1 MTSTKSFSTK
11 NAGILIVAIF
21 SIAISLGLSQVSS
34 VMAQQNDVVGCAT
47 DVDEESNDTEMNN
60 ARSCADEDQDKEEEA
75 EAEESDA
82 SDSDNDSTDTQ
93 AATVS
98 SPNNDDDDEEESDS
112 SSDSVT
118 TQPQNVVTS
127 GPASADPEDNVIK
140 PINLNKG
147 FVSDKP
153 LKTNNI
159 NSDQDEDRETM
170 KVIEDKFEFKQQ
182 LKKPSAVSEI
192 YESFDLPYTA
202 LYKNP

>member
-34 VMAQQNDVVGCAT
+34 VMAQNDVVGCAT
-47 DVDEESNDTEMNN
+47 DVDEESNDTELNN
-60 ARSCADEDQDKEEEA
+60 ARSCADEDQEGEEA
-75 EAEESDA
+75 EEESDA
-82 SDSDNDSTDTQ
+82 SNSDNDSTDTQ

-98 SPNNDDDDEEESDS
+98 SPNNDDDDDEEESDS
-112 SSDSVT
+112 SSDNVT

-153 LKTNNI
+153 LKTNNV

-182 LKKPSAVSEI
+182 LNKPSAVSEI

>member
-34 VMAQQNDVVGCAT
+34 VMAQNDVVGCTT

-60 ARSCADEDQDKEEEA
+60 ARSCADEDQEEA
-75 EAEESDA
+75 EEEEESDA
-82 SDSDNDSTDTQ
+82 SNSDNDSTDTQ

-112 SSDSVT
+112 SSDNVT

-153 LKTNNI
+153 LKTNNV

>member
-34 VMAQQNDVVGCAT
+34 VMAQNDVVGCAT

-60 ARSCADEDQDKEEEA
+60 ARSCADEDQEGEEA
-75 EAEESDA
+75 EEESDA
-82 SDSDNDSTDTQ
+82 SNSDNDSTDIQ

-112 SSDSVT
+112 SSDNVT

-153 LKTNNI
+153 LKTNNV

-182 LKKPSAVSEI
+182 LNKPSAVSEI

>member
-34 VMAQQNDVVGCAT
+34 VMAQNDVVGCTT

-60 ARSCADEDQDKEEEA
+60 ARSCADEDQDKEEGE
-75 EAEESDA
+75 EVEESDA
-82 SDSDNDSTDTQ
+82 SNSDNDSTDTQ

-112 SSDSVT
+112 SSDNVAS
-118 TQPQNVVTS
+118 QPQNVVTS

-153 LKTNNI
+153 LKTNNV

>member
-34 VMAQQNDVVGCAT
+34 VMAQT
-47 DVDEESNDTEMNN
+47 DIVECSTEVDEESNDTEMNN
-60 ARSCADEDQDKEEEA
+60 ARSCADEDEEDNE
-75 EAEESDA
+75 A
-82 SDSDNDSTDTQ
+82 SDSDNESTDKQ

-98 SPNNDDDDEEESDS
+98 SSNNNDDDEEESDS
-112 SSDSVT
+112 SDNVR
-118 TQPQNVVTS
+118 TQPQNVVS
-127 GPASADPEDNVIK
+127 NAPAVASPEDNIIK

-147 FVSDKP
+147 IVSDKP
-153 LKTNNI
+153 LKTNNM
-159 NSDQDEDRETM
+159 NSNQDEDKEAM
-170 KVIEDKFEFKQQ
+170 KVIEDEFEFKQK
-182 LKKPSAVSEI
+182 LNKPSSVSEI

>member
-34 VMAQQNDVVGCAT
+34 VMAQNDVVGCAT

-60 ARSCADEDQDKEEEA
+60 ARSCADEDQEGEEE
-75 EAEESDA
+75 EVDESDA
-82 SDSDNDSTDTQ
+82 SNSDNDSTDTQ

-112 SSDSVT
+112 SSDNVT

-153 LKTNNI
+153 LKTNNV

-170 KVIEDKFEFKQQ
+170 KVIEDKFAFKQQ
-182 LKKPSAVSEI
+182 LNKPSTVSEI

>member
-34 VMAQQNDVVGCAT
+34 VMAQT
-47 DVDEESNDTEMNN
+47 DIVKCSTEVDEESNDTVMNN
-60 ARSCADEDQDKEEEA
+60 ARSCADEDEDEEDTE
-75 EAEESDA
+75 A
-82 SDSDNDSTDTQ
+82 SDSDNESTDKQ

-98 SPNNDDDDEEESDS
+98 SSNNDDDEEEAND

-118 TQPQNVVTS
+118 TKPQNVVS
-127 GPASADPEDNVIK
+127 NAPAVASPEDNIIK

-147 FVSDKP
+147 LVSDKP
-153 LKTNNI
+153 LKTNNM
-159 NSDQDEDRETM
+159 NSNQDEDIEAM

-182 LKKPSAVSEI
+182 LNKPSSVSEI

>member
-47 DVDEESNDTEMNN
+47 DVDEESNDTELNN
-60 ARSCADEDQDKEEEA
+60 ARSCADEDQDKEEGE
-75 EAEESDA
+75 EVDESDA
-82 SDSDNDSTDTQ
+82 SNSDNDSTDTQ

-112 SSDSVT
+112 SSDNVT

-153 LKTNNI
+153 LKTNNV

-170 KVIEDKFEFKQQ
+170 KVIEDKFEFRQQ
-182 LKKPSAVSEI
+182 LNKPSTVSEI

>member
-60 ARSCADEDQDKEEEA
+60 ARSCADEDQEEE
-75 EAEESDA
+75 EEEESDA

-98 SPNNDDDDEEESDS
+98 SSNNDDDDDEEESDS
-112 SSDSVT
+112 SSDNVT
-118 TQPQNVVTS
+118 VQPQNVVTS
-127 GPASADPEDNVIK
+127 GPASADPEDNIIK

-153 LKTNNI
+153 LKTNNV

-170 KVIEDKFEFKQQ
+170 KVIEDKFEFKEQ
-182 LKKPSAVSEI
+182 LNKPSAVSEI

>member
-34 VMAQQNDVVGCAT
+34 VMAQTDIVECST

-60 ARSCADEDQDKEEEA
+60 ARSCAEEE
-75 EAEESDA
+75 EGEEEDNEA
-82 SDSDNDSTDTQ
+82 SDSDNDSTGNQ

-98 SPNNDDDDEEESDS
+98 SSNNDDEEESDS
-112 SSDSVT
+112 SDNGT
-118 TQPQNVVTS
+118 TQPQNVVS
-127 GPASADPEDNVIK
+127 SAPAVASPEDNIIK

-147 FVSDKP
+147 IVSDKP
-153 LKTNNI
+153 LKTNNM
-159 NSDQDEDRETM
+159 NSNQDEDTEAM
-170 KVIEDKFEFKQQ
+170 KVIEDEFEFKQQ
-182 LKKPSAVSEI
+182 LNKPSSSVSEI

>member
-34 VMAQQNDVVGCAT
+34 VMAQTDIVKCST

-60 ARSCADEDQDKEEEA
+60 ARSCAEEDEGEEEDN
-75 EAEESDA
+75 EA
-82 SDSDNDSTDTQ
+82 SDSDNDSTGNQ

-98 SPNNDDDDEEESDS
+98 SSNNDDDEEESDS
-112 SSDSVT
+112 SDNVT
-118 TQPQNVVTS
+118 TQPQNVVSTA
-127 GPASADPEDNVIK
+127 PAVASPEDNIIK

-147 FVSDKP
+147 MVSDKP
-153 LKTNNI
+153 LKTNNM
-159 NSDQDEDRETM
+159 NSNQDEDTEAM
-170 KVIEDKFEFKQQ
+170 KVIEDEFKFNQQ
-182 LKKPSAVSEI
+182 LNKPSSSVSEI

>member
-34 VMAQQNDVVGCAT
+34 VMAQT
-47 DVDEESNDTEMNN
+47 DIVECSTEVDDESNETEMNN
-60 ARSCADEDQDKEEEA
+60 ARSCADEEDEEDEDS
-75 EAEESDA
+75 EA
-82 SDSDNDSTDTQ
+82 SDSDDGSSDNQ

-98 SPNNDDDDEEESDS
+98 SSSNDEDEEESDS
-112 SSDSVT
+112 SDNVT
-118 TQPQNVVTS
+118 TQPQNVVS
-127 GPASADPEDNVIK
+127 SAPASADPEDNIIK

-153 LKTNNI
+153 LKTNNM
-159 NSDQDEDRETM
+159 NSNQDDDTEAM
-170 KVIEDKFEFKQQ
+170 KVIEDEFEFKQQ
-182 LKKPSAVSEI
+182 LNKPSGVSEL
-192 YESFDLPYTA
+192 YETFDLPYTA

>member
-34 VMAQQNDVVGCAT
+34 AMAQQNDIVECAT
-47 DVDEESNDTEMNN
+47 DVDEESNDSEMNN
-60 ARSCADEDQDKEEEA
+60 ARSCADEDQDKEEGE
-75 EAEESDA
+75 EVEESDA
-82 SDSDNDSTDTQ
+82 SNSDNDSTDTQ

-112 SSDSVT
+112 SSDNVT

-153 LKTNNI
+153 LKTNNV

>member
-34 VMAQQNDVVGCAT
+34 VMAQNDVVGCAT

-60 ARSCADEDQDKEEEA
+60 ARSCADEDQEE

-82 SDSDNDSTDTQ
+82 SNSDNDSTDTQ

-112 SSDSVT
+112 SSDNVT

-153 LKTNNI
+153 LKTNNV

-182 LKKPSAVSEI
+182 LNKPSAVSEI

>member
-34 VMAQQNDVVGCAT
+34 VMAQNDVVGCTT

-60 ARSCADEDQDKEEEA
+60 ARSCADEDQEGEK

-82 SDSDNDSTDTQ
+82 SNSDNDSTDTQ

-98 SPNNDDDDEEESDS
+98 SPNNDDDDDEEESDS
-112 SSDSVT
+112 SSDNVT

-153 LKTNNI
+153 LKTNNV

>member
-34 VMAQQNDVVGCAT
+34 VMAQTDIVECST
-47 DVDEESNDTEMNN
+47 DVDEKSNDSERNN
-60 ARSCADEDQDKEEEA
+60 ARSCAEEDENEEEDN
-75 EAEESDA
+75 EA
-82 SDSDNDSTDTQ
+82 SDSDTDSNGNQ

-98 SPNNDDDDEEESDS
+98 SSNNIDDEEESDS
-112 SSDSVT
+112 SDNVT
-118 TQPQNVVTS
+118 TQPQNVVS
-127 GPASADPEDNVIK
+127 SAPAVASPEDNIIK

-147 FVSDKP
+147 IVSDKP
-153 LKTNNI
+153 LKTNNM
-159 NSDQDEDRETM
+159 NSNQDEDTDAM
-170 KVIEDKFEFKQQ
+170 KVIEDEFEFKQQ
-182 LKKPSAVSEI
+182 LNNPSSSVSEI

>member
-34 VMAQQNDVVGCAT
+34 VMAQT
-47 DVDEESNDTEMNN
+47 DIVECSTEVDEESNDTEMNN
-60 ARSCADEDQDKEEEA
+60 ARSCADEDEED
-75 EAEESDA
+75 EEDNEA
-82 SDSDNDSTDTQ
+82 SDSDNESTDKH

-98 SPNNDDDDEEESDS
+98 SSNNNDDDEEEVSDS
-112 SSDSVT
+112 SDNVR
-118 TQPQNVVTS
+118 TQPQNVVS
-127 GPASADPEDNVIK
+127 NAPAVASPEDNIIK

-147 FVSDKP
+147 IVSDKP
-153 LKTNNI
+153 LKTNNM
-159 NSDQDEDRETM
+159 NSNHDEDKEAM
-170 KVIEDKFEFKQQ
+170 KVIEDEFEFKQQ
-182 LKKPSAVSEI
+182 LNKPSSVSEI

>member
-34 VMAQQNDVVGCAT
+34 VMAQNDVVGCTT

-60 ARSCADEDQDKEEEA
+60 ARSCADEDQEEA
-75 EAEESDA
+75 EEEEESDA
-82 SDSDNDSTDTQ
+82 SNSDNDSTDTQ

-98 SPNNDDDDEEESDS
+98 SPNNDDDDDEEESDS
-112 SSDSVT
+112 SSDNVT

-153 LKTNNI
+153 LKTNNV

-182 LKKPSAVSEI
+182 LNKPSAVSEI

>member
-34 VMAQQNDVVGCAT
+34 VMAQNDVVGCT
-47 DVDEESNDTEMNN
+47 TEVDEESNDTEMNN
-60 ARSCADEDQDKEEEA
+60 ARSCADEDQEEE
-75 EAEESDA
+75 EEEEVEESDA
-82 SDSDNDSTDTQ
+82 TDSDNDSTDTQ

-98 SPNNDDDDEEESDS
+98 SPNNDDDEDESDS
-112 SSDSVT
+112 SSDNVT

-127 GPASADPEDNVIK
+127 GPASADPEDNIIK

-153 LKTNNI
+153 LKTNNVK
-159 NSDQDEDRETM
+159 NSDQDEDKGTM

>member
-1 MTSTKSFSTK
+1 
-11 NAGILIVAIF
+11 V
-21 SIAISLGLSQVSS
+21 
-34 VMAQQNDVVGCAT
+34 
-47 DVDEESNDTEMNN
+47 
-60 ARSCADEDQDKEEEA
+60 
-75 EAEESDA
+75 EESDA
-82 SDSDNDSTDTQ
+82 SNSDNDSTDIQ

-112 SSDSVT
+112 SSDNVT

-153 LKTNNI
+153 LKTNNV

-182 LKKPSAVSEI
+182 LNKPSAVSEI